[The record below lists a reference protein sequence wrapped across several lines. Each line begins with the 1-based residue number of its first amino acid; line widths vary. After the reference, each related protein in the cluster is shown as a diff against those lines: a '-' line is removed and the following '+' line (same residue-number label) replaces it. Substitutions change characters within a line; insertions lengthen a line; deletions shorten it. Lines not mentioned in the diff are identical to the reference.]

1 MLHFRFENADQKFAI
16 RIFNVRNKKIKSRM
30 HCVSHES
37 GRRRQSLQSIVPC
50 DLGMYATLVITVE
63 ARSSGQAH
71 NLPPPTG
78 TLLKP
83 VDIGVF
89 PNAAFTGRSWNQAR
103 HGPRISRHGL
113 KRSGDAP

>member
-1 MLHFRFENADQKFAI
+1 
-16 RIFNVRNKKIKSRM
+16 
-30 HCVSHES
+30 VSHES

-50 DLGMYATLVITVE
+50 DLGMYATLVTTVE

-103 HGPRISRHGL
+103 HDPRISRHCL
-113 KRSGDAP
+113 KQEAVTTPSVTSSYSGGGSASGYLQMF